1 MFSSS
6 YFFLI
11 LFLLFCFSSF
21 VLVNRIYLFI
31 VLPTNTDN
39 IDSQKMK
46 VELITLLL
54 LLLSILQT
62 VDGILWKIP
71 AYTRVRPMFTLT
83 PSNHIIDMTYKT
95 EELMKSSAKKKSP
108 ADSLIPRYLITSISS
123 VCYDCKSYL
132 SLLYYS
138 SLSCVRSGLLLRKLQ
153 VVSSFSKDP
162 VTAGL
167 YAELEKVHKAKFK
180 RLQSDSPLYYV
191 SSGFLKESMTSL
203 QTSTSKLKG
212 EFNGFSSLFE
222 KLKEESFGAVKD
234 IKKCVKV
241 IKQSKTLD
249 QFLAYSYY
257 EWLDFPHKKKVLIPS
272 VLFIGARA
280 FAVLQTI
287 LE

>member
-1 MFSSS
+1 
-6 YFFLI
+6 
-11 LFLLFCFSSF
+11 
-21 VLVNRIYLFI
+21 
-31 VLPTNTDN
+31 
-39 IDSQKMK
+39 MK
-46 VELITLLL
+46 VDELITLLL
-54 LLLSILQT
+54 LLLSILKT

-95 EELMKSSAKKKSP
+95 EELMKSSAKKKSSSV
-108 ADSLIPRYLITSISS
+108 DFLIPSYLITSISS

-138 SLSCVRSGLLLRKLQ
+138 SLSCVRSELLLRKLQ

-191 SSGFLKESMTSL
+191 SSEFLKKSMTSL
-203 QTSTSKLKG
+203 QTSTSRLKG
-212 EFNGFSSLFE
+212 EFNSFSSLFE
-222 KLKEESFGAVKD
+222 KMKEESFGAVKD

-249 QFLAYSYY
+249 QFLACSYY
-257 EWLDFPHKKKVLIPS
+257 EWLDFPHKKKVLIPPA
-272 VLFIGARA
+272 LFIGART

-287 LE
+287 LEEPTNLKTKLVVKFK